1 MKKFL
6 TISVILFMSI
16 SIFAQNVELSNK
28 LIEQY
33 KAGQLKASQKS
44 ANIHDYLWLTPILT
58 EAVIN
63 WDVLTDDAKNLFKD
77 YRNRPTFSGTE
88 ETYDIGNFKFH
99 YTTDSGNGDE
109 DVDPTD
115 NNPANGI
122 PDYVDNMASKFVDD
136 VYANYH
142 TTTGLTVPPSDGS
155 EGGDAL
161 YDIYISGYV
170 AGDGVYGYVASET
183 TIGDN
188 PNSTTI
194 TEVDASTSYMVMR
207 NNYEGFG
214 DENVAM
220 SVTAAH
226 EYMHGTQMGYT
237 VSMETWFMEI
247 CAVWSEDYIYPGYDD
262 NFQYLMDLFGKPD
275 VALNLTNGEAGGAY
289 DNHWYG
295 SWLFA
300 RYMTEHTN
308 NSIMKSIYERCII
321 QYAVDA
327 IDTELSENWESSL
340 NEMFLQFAIANVL
353 LTDDNNFAPFTYNRA
368 TDYKT
373 YVDNNGGFAFEN
385 LNTPF
390 NYTGTDITWNSQT
403 DGNDRLMRLSADY
416 FILVADENFK
426 ITFSPTDATDETGLI
441 LIKATATSIQI
452 IVMDDNGSINV
463 TDQANWDLFVPIV
476 IRADKGIDNVD
487 PYDYNLTI
495 TAASPASIGNISES
509 NINIF
514 PNPATEFIS
523 INSTTELQSFEIVDL
538 TGKVVFSDY
547 LTNSQINVNNI
558 ENGVYFIKLYDNKGV
573 AKTEKLIIAN

>member
-77 YRNRPTFSGTE
+77 YRNRPTFTGTE
-88 ETYDIGNFKFH
+88 ETATMSNFLFH
-99 YTTDSGNGDE
+99 YTTDGPVGES
-109 DVDPTD
+109 VDPTD
-115 NNPANGI
+115 VNPSNGT
-122 PDYVDNMASKFVDD
+122 PDYVDNMMSKFSDMYVL
-136 VYANYH
+136 YH
-142 TTTGLTVPPSDGS
+142 TTTGLTVPPSDGTN
-155 EGGDAL
+155 GGSGL
-161 YDIYISGYV
+161 YDIYISGDA
-170 AGDGVYGYVASET
+170 AGDGVYGWVMAEDE
-183 TIGDN
+183 IGDN
-188 PNSTTI
+188 PNSTTL
-194 TEVDASTSYMVMR
+194 TEVDAYSSFMVMR

-220 SVTAAH
+220 SVTSAH
-226 EYMHGTQMGYT
+226 EYMHATQNGYA
-237 VSMETWFMEI
+237 VSMDSWFKEIGATWGEEF
-247 CAVWSEDYIYPGYDD
+247 AYPGYDD
-262 NFQYLMDLFGKPD
+262 NFQYLMGIFGKPD
-275 VALNLTNGEAGGAY
+275 VALNLEDGEAPEHDG
-289 DNHWYG
+289 HWY
-295 SWLFA
+295 SSFLFA
-300 RYMTEHTN
+300 QYMTEQTD

-368 TDYKT
+368 TDYET
-373 YVDNNGGFAFEN
+373 YVNNNGGFAFEN

-452 IVMDDNGSINV
+452 VVMDDNGSINV
-463 TDQANWDLFVPIV
+463 TDQANWDLFVSIV

-514 PNPATEFIS
+514 PNPANEFIS